1 MLKNSF
7 RKKECTTIQST
18 PSYSEAI
25 IPNIPNGKWIN
36 CKKCKNIIYI
46 EDIENNSYICP
57 KCNYHFNISTYE
69 RVREIFDNKSFH
81 VMFEDVVGTDPLKF
95 PKYKQKIEKIRK
107 NVNRTEGVL
116 CGVGNINHKKVVAAI
131 MDSGFMMGSMGCAV
145 GERITRTVEYAL
157 NNSLPLIIFSA
168 SGGARMQEGIL
179 SLMQM
184 AKTSAAI
191 AKHSEKGLLYI
202 SVITNPTTGGVTA
215 SFAMLGDIIIAEPG
229 ATLGF
234 AGKRV
239 IENTINEKVPENFQ
253 TAEFMLEKG
262 FIDDIVSRKKL
273 KNYLS
278 KLLELHGVMDCE

>member
-1 MLKNSF
+1 MLKNLF

-95 PKYKQKIEKIRK
+95 PKYKQTIEKIRK

-131 MDSGFMMGSMGCAV
+131 MDSSFMMGSMGCAV